1 MATVIQT
8 ETAPRHLR
16 PFTGYQGR
24 PGEPIGVLSHT
35 EDAMSVDLVASGN
48 TAGLRLSLP
57 LPVDYAYKLIT
68 GIATIRGADSTR
80 WKRGRL
86 NQVEEPTNHTL
97 LCSKQRFGTRP
108 ND

>member
-1 MATVIQT
+1 MANVIQT
-8 ETAPRHLR
+8 ETAPQHLR

-35 EDAMSVDLVASGN
+35 EDSMSVDLVASGN

-68 GIATIRGADSTR
+68 GIATIRG
-80 WKRGRL
+80 GRL